1 MGAFEGA
8 VCDVLAAI
16 SRFCG
21 QHGLGLSNA
30 VELIEAGD
38 VTSIAAP
45 DADTHTVS
53 TDVTLDATKFFYQW
67 LIGDTE
73 AEFTSTAI
81 GSKGNQTFQN
91 TLTFFLPLSRDAV
104 TYVMNGMINGQ
115 FIIRFGDKNGGKRLL
130 GTNESPAMIPEGGIQ
145 EVINA
150 ERHGYTVTFE
160 NIGPLPVWY
169 TGAAPLV

>member
-1 MGAFEGA
+1 MGAFDGT
-8 VCDVLAAI
+8 VCDVLAAVSKI
-16 SRFCG
+16 CG
-21 QHGLGLSNA
+21 QHCLGISNA
-30 VELIEAGD
+30 IEIIEAGD
-38 VTSIAAP
+38 VTSIAAA
-45 DADTHTVS
+45 DAGTHSVS

-91 TLTFFLPLSRDAV
+91 TLTIFLPLARDAV
-104 TYVMNGMINGQ
+104 SYVMNGMINGE
-115 FIIRFGDKNGGKRLL
+115 FLIRFGDKNGGKRLL
-130 GTNESPAMIPEGGIQ
+130 GTNESPAMIAEGGIQ

-160 NIGPLPVWY
+160 NISHLPYWY